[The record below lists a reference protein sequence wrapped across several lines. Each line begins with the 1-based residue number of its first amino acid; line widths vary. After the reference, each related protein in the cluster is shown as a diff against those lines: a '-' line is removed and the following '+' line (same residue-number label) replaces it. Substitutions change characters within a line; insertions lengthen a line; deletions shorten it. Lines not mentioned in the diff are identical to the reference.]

1 MSTDWNTRQT
11 LLMRA
16 KNPDDHAAW
25 EEFVHYYRDFLRMVI
40 YKITGKNSQSEDLLQ
55 TVLVEIWKSLARFE
69 ADSKRAKFR
78 TWLSVVVRNTV
89 LDQLKKEARQ
99 KKIQREI
106 DPSSNISQPELEE
119 IIRREWEIHLSRLAL
134 DKISERFTGKALE
147 VFEMY
152 LAGHSTEEIC
162 EKLDLSDDSAFTL
175 KNRVKK
181 FLIREIKQLHN
192 ELEL

>member
-147 VFEMY
+147 VFEMS

-162 EKLDLSDDSAFTL
+162 EKLDISVDSAYTL

-181 FLIREIKQLHN
+181 FLIREIKQLRN